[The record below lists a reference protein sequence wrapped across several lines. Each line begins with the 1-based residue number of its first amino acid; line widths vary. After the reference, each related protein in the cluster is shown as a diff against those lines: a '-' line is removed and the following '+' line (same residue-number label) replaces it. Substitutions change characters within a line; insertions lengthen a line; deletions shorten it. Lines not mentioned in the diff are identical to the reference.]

1 MTALVQTVLKNTHT
15 EAVVK
20 ITGTGTASI
29 PLSSLV
35 FGDEVYTASAAQVS
49 IRKAYV
55 YAPPTQE
62 TKVTRNSI
70 DVLQLYGNAT
80 VFDESF
86 VVSDQGNQD
95 ITVTTA
101 GDGTVVLVLR
111 KAGGFDYPY
120 RADNLTQ
127 GA

>member
-15 EAVVK
+15 ETVIK

-29 PLSSLV
+29 PLASLA
-35 FGDEVYTASAAQVS
+35 FGDEVYTAANALVAV
-49 IRKAYV
+49 RKAYT

-62 TKVTRNSI
+62 TKVTRNSV
-70 DVLQLYGNAT
+70 DVLQLYGT
-80 VFDESF
+80 TVVFDESF
-86 VVSDQGNQD
+86 VVNDQGNQD

-111 KAGGFDYPY
+111 KAQGYDWPF
-120 RADNLTQ
+120 RADSLTQ

>member
-29 PLSSLV
+29 SLASLA
-35 FGDEVYTASAAQVS
+35 FADEVYTSANANVTV
-49 IRKAYV
+49 RKAYV

-62 TKVTRNSI
+62 TKVTRNSV
-70 DVLQLYGNAT
+70 DVLQIYGTAT
-80 VFDESF
+80 VYDESF
-86 VVSDQGNQD
+86 VISDQSSQD

>member
-1 MTALVQTVLKNTHT
+1 MTAIVQTVLKNTHT
-15 EAVVK
+15 ETVVK

-29 PLSSLV
+29 PLASLA
-35 FGDEVYTASAAQVS
+35 FGDETYTAANAQVS

-62 TKVTRNSI
+62 TKVTRNSV
-70 DVLQLYGNAT
+70 DVLQIYGTAP

-86 VVSDQGNQD
+86 VISDQGNQD

-101 GDGTVVLVLR
+101 GDGTVILVLR
-111 KAGGFDYPY
+111 KAGGYDYPY

>member
-1 MTALVQTVLKNTHT
+1 MTAIVQTVLKNTHT
-15 EAVVK
+15 ETVVK
-20 ITGTGTASI
+20 ITGTGSASI
-29 PLSSLV
+29 PLASLA
-35 FGDEVYTASAAQVS
+35 FGDETYDATKAAVT
-49 IRKAYV
+49 IRKAYI

-62 TKVTRNSI
+62 TTVTRNAVS
-70 DVLQLYGNAT
+70 VLQIYGTAT

-86 VVSDQGNQD
+86 TVSDQANQD
-95 ITVTTA
+95 ISVTTA
-101 GDGTVVLVLR
+101 GDGTVILVLR

>member
-15 EAVVK
+15 ETVVK
-20 ITGTGTASI
+20 ITGTGVATIA
-29 PLSSLV
+29 LTSLV
-35 FGDEVYTASAAQVS
+35 LGDEVYTAANAQVS

-55 YAPPTQE
+55 YAPSTQE
-62 TKVTRNSI
+62 TKVTRNSV
-70 DVLQLYGNAT
+70 DVLQLYGTAT

-86 VVSDQGNQD
+86 VISDQGSKD

-101 GDGTVVLVLR
+101 GDGTVILVLR